1 MNQTTNYQLSQWE
14 STDRILMS
22 DFNGD
27 NTKIDAA
34 LKALDDELNTKGNCQ
49 IWTTSYVGNGN
60 YGSTQ
65 SSLTFDKKPLLV
77 LCYRQ
82 QHVWPFYRG
91 NICDRHRNGVS
102 YISSSWD
109 ENTLSWF
116 AGDEDRQLN
125 ASGTTYIVI
134 ALLTNDG

>member
-1 MNQTTNYQLSQWE
+1 MNQTQNYQLSQWE

-77 LCYRQ
+77 YVIGSSTFGLFTAETS
-82 QHVWPFYRG
+82 VIG
-91 NICDRHRNGVS
+91 TENGVS

>member
-27 NTKIDAA
+27 NAKIDAA

-60 YGSTQ
+60 HGSTQ

-77 LCYRQ
+77 YVIGSSTFGLFTAETS
-82 QHVWPFYRG
+82 VIG
-91 NICDRHRNGVS
+91 TENGVS